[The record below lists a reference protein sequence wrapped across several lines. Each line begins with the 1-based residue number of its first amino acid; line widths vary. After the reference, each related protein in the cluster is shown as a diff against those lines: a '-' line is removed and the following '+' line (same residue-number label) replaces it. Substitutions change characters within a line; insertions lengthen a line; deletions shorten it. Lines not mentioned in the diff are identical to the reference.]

1 LGSGNVT
8 IFENDDLVLDATC
21 DATMTLGI
29 RDRTGSG
36 LAFVGTHL
44 QANPPAFT
52 SNPTGSVRFGQISLT
67 GESLTGF
74 EGIITALGSKVTYDV
89 SVSVLDI
96 FTGCR
101 VVGQVTY

>member
-1 LGSGNVT
+1 MPDHSISTAAFQKSGCR
-8 IFENDDLVLDATC
+8 A
-21 DATMTLGI
+21 
-29 RDRTGSG
+29 
-36 LAFVGTHL
+36 
-44 QANPPAFT
+44 
-52 SNPTGSVRFGQISLT
+52 NPTGSVRFGQISLT